1 MSPFI
6 EENLHSLL
14 TIHDQN
20 LYFSKVTQLAQAIGF
35 EFCAYGAR
43 MPFPLSAP
51 RTEMVNNYPA
61 AWQNCYA
68 EHQYIMQDPTVAHG
82 ARSMV
87 PLVWSDELF
96 ADSRDL
102 WEDARS
108 YGLRNGWAQ
117 GCRDGNGVVGMLTV
131 ARSGEPITAIELGEN
146 EPLLAYLTQ
155 VTHVGMSRF
164 FLEHSSYG
172 HEVKLTPR
180 ETEILRWT
188 AEGKTSA
195 EIGDIL
201 NIAERT
207 VNFHVNSTLAKLNAA
222 NKTSAVVQ
230 AALRGLL

>member
-1 MSPFI
+1 MSPFV

-14 TIHDQN
+14 TIHDQGQ
-20 LYFSKVTQLAQAIGF
+20 YFDKITHMAQTLGF
-35 EFCAYGAR
+35 EYCAYGAR

-61 AWQNCYA
+61 AWQHCYQDK
-68 EHQYIMQDPTVAHG
+68 HYIEQDPTVVMG
-82 ARSMV
+82 LRSTI
-87 PLVWSDELF
+87 PFVWSEALF
-96 ADSRDL
+96 SGSREL
-102 WEDARS
+102 WEDARA

-117 GCRDGNGVVGMLTV
+117 ACRDVNGVIGMITL
-131 ARSGEPITAIELGEN
+131 ARSGDEITDSELNEH
-146 EPLLAYLTQ
+146 EPLLMYLAQ
-155 VTHVGMSRF
+155 VAHVGLSRF
-164 FLEHSSYG
+164 FLEHSSYSQ
-172 HEVKLTPR
+172 EVKLTPR
-180 ETEILRWT
+180 EAEILRWT

-195 EIGDIL
+195 EIGEIL

>member
-1 MSPFI
+1 MSPFV

-14 TIHDQN
+14 TIHDQGQ
-20 LYFSKVTQLAQAIGF
+20 YFSKITHMAQELGF
-35 EFCAYGAR
+35 EYCAYGAR

-51 RTEMVNNYPA
+51 RTEMVNNYPV
-61 AWQNCYA
+61 AWQHCYQSK
-68 EHQYIMQDPTVAHG
+68 HYITQDPTVAIG
-82 ARSMV
+82 LRSTI
-87 PLVWSDELF
+87 PFVWSEALF
-96 ADSRDL
+96 SGSREL

-108 YGLRNGWAQ
+108 HGLRNGWAQ
-117 GCRDGNGVVGMLTV
+117 ACRDVSGVVGMMTL
-131 ARSGEPITAIELGEN
+131 ARSSDEISDAELNEH
-146 EPLLAYLTQ
+146 EPLLMYLAQ
-155 VTHVGMSRF
+155 VAHVGMSRF

-195 EIGDIL
+195 EIGEIL

-207 VNFHVNSTLAKLNAA
+207 VNFHVNSTLTKLNAA